1 MSSSPNNNNSSS
13 TTTATTTTA
22 TTTAA
27 TTTTTTL
34 DSYFLETLM
43 DRLQLRGPE
52 NKSLFSKS
60 YEDFLFSEEE
70 DDDDQPRA
78 YQDGKQAIYKEESK
92 LEAEIIKLILTGK
105 GDTLKPNSGEAI
117 TLRESN
123 ICVGC
128 HEEEEGE
135 YLVWEWHGHIM
146 GYTDEHGFA
155 PEYIYGN
162 YFQRIV
168 PVERSDVA
176 PVEGDAVNKGLKDL
190 IDDAVVSTTTTPGR
204 ILHRNLNAGCISTRY
219 PILHFCQCNSFCLIF
234 YFVANFVY
242 LCLLDY
248 LVC

>member
-1 MSSSPNNNNSSS
+1 MSSSPNNNNNSSS
-13 TTTATTTTA
+13 TTT
-22 TTTAA
+22 TAA
-27 TTTTTTL
+27 AATTTTTL

-70 DDDDQPRA
+70 DDDDQPHA

-117 TLRESN
+117 SLRESN

-168 PVERSDVA
+168 PVERSDIA

-190 IDDAVVSTTTTPGR
+190 IDDAVVATTTTPGR

-219 PILHFCQCNSFCLIF
+219 PILHFCQ
-234 YFVANFVY
+234 
-242 LCLLDY
+242 
-248 LVC
+248 

>member
-1 MSSSPNNNNSSS
+1 MSSSPNNNNNSSS
-13 TTTATTTTA
+13 ATTTT
-22 TTTAA
+22 TAA
-27 TTTTTTL
+27 TTTTTL

-117 TLRESN
+117 SLRESN

-190 IDDAVVSTTTTPGR
+190 IDDAVTVSTNPGR
-204 ILHRNLNAGCISTRY
+204 ILHRNLNAGNIYTRY

>member
-1 MSSSPNNNNSSS
+1 MSSSPNNNSSS
-13 TTTATTTTA
+13 TTTTTS
-22 TTTAA
+22 
-27 TTTTTTL
+27 TTL
-34 DSYFLETLM
+34 DTYFLETLM
-43 DRLQLRGPE
+43 DRLQLRGPD
-52 NKSLFSKS
+52 NKPILDKS

-70 DDDDQPRA
+70 DDDDEDDQPRA
-78 YQDGKQAIYKEESK
+78 YQDGKKAIYKEESR

-117 TLRESN
+117 SLRESN

-168 PVERSDVA
+168 PVERSDTA
-176 PVEGDAVNKGLKDL
+176 HVEDDAVNKGLKDL
-190 IDDAVVSTTTTPGR
+190 IDDAVSTNPGR
-204 ILHRNLNAGCISTRY
+204 ILHRNLIAGNIYTRY
-219 PILHFCQCNSFCLIF
+219 PILHFCQCNSFCSIF
-234 YFVANFVY
+234 CRRYVVISLSCVFRLFGVLMFIGMNIH
-242 LCLLDY
+242 
-248 LVC
+248 

>member
-1 MSSSPNNNNSSS
+1 
-13 TTTATTTTA
+13 
-22 TTTAA
+22 
-27 TTTTTTL
+27 
-34 DSYFLETLM
+34 M

-70 DDDDQPRA
+70 DDDDQPHA

-117 TLRESN
+117 SLRESN

-168 PVERSDVA
+168 PVERSDA
-176 PVEGDAVNKGLKDL
+176 ANVEDDAVNKGLKDL
-190 IDDAVVSTTTTPGR
+190 IDDAVTVSTNPGR
-204 ILHRNLNAGCISTRY
+204 ILHRNLNAGNIYTRY
-219 PILHFCQCNSFCLIF
+219 PILHFCQCNSFCSIF
-234 YFVANFVY
+234 LSSLCCEFRLSVFVRLFGVLMFIGMNIP
-242 LCLLDY
+242 
-248 LVC
+248 

>member
-1 MSSSPNNNNSSS
+1 MSASPNNNNSSS
-13 TTTATTTTA
+13 TTT
-22 TTTAA
+22 TTAA
-27 TTTTTTL
+27 AATTISTL
-34 DSYFLETLM
+34 DNYFLETLM
-43 DRLQLRGPE
+43 DKLQLRGPD
-52 NKSLFSKS
+52 NKPILAKS
-60 YEDFLFSEEE
+60 YEDFLFSEEDE
-70 DDDDQPRA
+70 DDDEDEDDQPRA

-117 TLRESN
+117 SLRESN

-162 YFQRIV
+162 YFQKIV

-176 PVEGDAVNKGLKDL
+176 PVEEETVNKGLKDL
-190 IDDAVVSTTTTPGR
+190 IDDAVSANPGR
-204 ILHRNLNAGCISTRY
+204 ILHRNLNAGSKNLMA
-219 PILHFCQCNSFCLIF
+219 PE
-234 YFVANFVY
+234 ANGIR
-242 LCLLDY
+242 LKQT
-248 LVC
+248 